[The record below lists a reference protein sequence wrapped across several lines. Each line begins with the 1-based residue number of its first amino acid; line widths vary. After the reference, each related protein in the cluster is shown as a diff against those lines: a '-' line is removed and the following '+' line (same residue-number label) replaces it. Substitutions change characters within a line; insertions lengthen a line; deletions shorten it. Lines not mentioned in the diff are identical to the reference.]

1 MLHLG
6 WFLSFQVQ
14 SWNQMWSGEGGREWN
29 KPQLYIDAARSLERA
44 GFDYMMFEDG
54 SFVPDSYGGNHDWWL
69 KAARSVP
76 KQDPLPLIPI
86 LGEHTKNI
94 GFFATVTTSFHPPF
108 MAARSAATID
118 HLTDGRFGLN
128 LVTSHNH
135 RTAQNFGHDAL
146 FDHDERYR
154 MADEWIDLVRKLWD
168 SWDADAVV
176 LDEERGMFAD
186 GSKVHPVDFEGEF
199 YRSRG
204 PLNTTRPPQGRPAL
218 CQAGGSNA
226 GRAFGA
232 KNVDT
237 IIAQVNGVEDM
248 KAYRDE
254 VSEHMIAAGRDPK
267 ECKVLFIVTPVLGE
281 TDAEAQDRAERG
293 RLAMAGAVES
303 NLASLSYATG
313 EDFAKYDL
321 DAPFPDIETNA
332 TQSSLALF
340 KKLAAGKTL
349 REFVT
354 SDTRKSVDLVGT
366 PDTVAGQMD
375 EIMQEV
381 GGDGFLISGSL
392 HRRYVSE
399 IADGLGAAL
408 RRRGLARDG
417 YAGSTLRENLLE
429 F

>member
-14 SWNQMWSGEGGREWN
+14 SWNQMWSGAGGTEWN
-29 KPQLYIDAARSLERA
+29 KPQLYVDSARALERA

-54 SFVPDSYGGNHDWWL
+54 AFVPDSYGGDHDWWL
-69 KAARSVP
+69 AAARSAP
-76 KQDPLPLIPI
+76 KQDPLALIPI
-86 LGEHTKNI
+86 LGEHTRNI
-94 GFFATVTTSFHPPF
+94 GFFATVTTSFHPPY

-128 LVTSHNH
+128 LVTSHNT
-135 RTAQNFGHDAL
+135 RTAQNFGYDEL
-146 FDHDERYR
+146 FAHDERYA
-154 MADEWIDLVRKLWD
+154 MADEWIDLVRRLWD
-168 SWDADAVV
+168 SWEPDAVV
-176 LDEERGMFAD
+176 LDEERGIFAD
-186 GSKVHPVDFEGEF
+186 GSKVHPIDFEGRW

-204 PLNTTRPPQGRPAL
+204 PLNVTRPPQGRPAL
-218 CQAGGSNA
+218 CQAGGSKA

-232 KNVDT
+232 RNVDT

-254 VSEHMIAAGRDPK
+254 VSELMIAAGRDPK
-267 ECKVLFIVTPVLGE
+267 ECKVLYIVTPVLGE
-281 TDAEAQDRAERG
+281 TEGEARDRFERG
-293 RLAMAGAVES
+293 RKAMAGSVEA
-303 NLASLSYATG
+303 NLASMSYATG
-313 EDFAKYDL
+313 LDFAQFDL
-321 DAPFPDIETNA
+321 DAPFPDIETEA

-349 REFVT
+349 REFAT
-354 SDTRKSVDLVGT
+354 SDTRKSVDLYGT
-366 PDTVAGQMD
+366 PDSVAGQMG
-375 EIMQEV
+375 EIMDEV

-392 HRRYVSE
+392 NRRYVSE
-399 IADGLGAAL
+399 ISDGLGAAL
-408 RRRGLARDG
+408 RRRGLTRDG